1 MIPDNKNV
9 TDRLRRAGIYV
20 QSSLNEGLGLAL
32 QEALSLGCPAIGSN
46 VGGIPELIDHEIN
59 GLHVPPGNE
68 KALAEALERLLQNE
82 SLRHRLGQA
91 APREILRR
99 RMTRE
104 DMLSQYTE
112 LYQRLLTGNRLSSS
126 NEIR

>member
-59 GLHVPPGNE
+59 GLLVPPGNE

-112 LYQRLLTGNRLSSS
+112 LYQRLLTGNRLPSS